1 MPTPLSICIENCYP
15 PHESLRYLRCCA
27 ITGVDPGLIVSTGG
41 EILWQT
47 EADRFCEIWVSSDE
61 KLICFRPIGAPPGAR
76 IHRAGREVI
85 LEENKPVVVI
95 DGDYLLLPDFCYRLH
110 VHGPAPEVTAPG
122 YLDFEEPA
130 SSTLA
135 RFAAAGIVV
144 LGTLSAAGCG
154 KPPEDKKTQAPP
166 VEVRDTPPAVEPIMQ
181 PPPPPM
187 EAMPPPVEVRD
198 EPPKVAPDVEPPPPP
213 PPPPPMDEKPA
224 VESMQT
230 GEMKPPAEMKPPIEI
245 RTHPPKAIAP
255 RKDPLE

>member
-122 YLDFEEPA
+122 YLDFEEPT

-144 LGTLSAAGCG
+144 FGTLSAAGCG
-154 KPPEDKKTQAPP
+154 KPPEDKKNQAPP

-187 EAMPPPVEVRD
+187 EAMPP
-198 EPPKVAPDVEPPPPP
+198 
-213 PPPPPMDEKPA
+213 
-224 VESMQT
+224 
-230 GEMKPPAEMKPPIEI
+230 
-245 RTHPPKAIAP
+245 
-255 RKDPLE
+255 